1 MDVKGAIA
9 LASCFSQCKLLNNV
23 STERGPVSYREQSDI
38 EVQSSYFT
46 SDNWMIFRYIKH
58 LTSLWEV
65 IYEIKLNLLFWIE

>member
-1 MDVKGAIA
+1 MDVKGTIV
-9 LASCFSQCKLLNNV
+9 LVCRSSQRKWLNNV

-46 SDNWMIFRYIKH
+46 SDNWIIFGYIKH

-65 IYEIKLNLLFWIE
+65 IYEIKLNLFFCIE